1 MPKYNYRCLDCGKEF
16 DLYHSMFEIIER
28 CVLCE
33 AEKVERIPS
42 LSFSVS
48 KRNGA
53 GKLVKEFI
61 KDAEQS
67 VKEEKKKLKEEY
79 ND

>member
-1 MPKYNYRCLDCGKEF
+1 MPKYSYRCLACDREF
-16 DLYHSMFEIIER
+16 DLYHSMFEAIER
-28 CVLCE
+28 CILCE
-33 AEKVERIPS
+33 AEKVEKIPS

-48 KRNGA
+48 QANNA
-53 GKLVKEFI
+53 GELVKEFI
-61 KDAEQS
+61 KDAKES

>member
-1 MPKYNYRCLDCGKEF
+1 MPKYNYKCSGCDREF
-16 DLYHSMFEIIER
+16 DLYHSMFENVEECI
-28 CVLCE
+28 LCG
-33 AEKVERIPS
+33 AEKVVKIPS

-48 KRNGA
+48 KTNGA

-61 KDAEQS
+61 EDAKQS